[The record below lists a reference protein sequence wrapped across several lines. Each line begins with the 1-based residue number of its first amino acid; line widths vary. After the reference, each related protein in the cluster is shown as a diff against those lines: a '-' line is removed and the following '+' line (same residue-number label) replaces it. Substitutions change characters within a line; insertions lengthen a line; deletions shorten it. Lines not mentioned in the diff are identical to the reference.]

1 MSVKTKSDLDVVR
14 KCMKKGMTMTEIK
27 DILGSGYTLEDIAV
41 LQLKVVRDIA
51 KKDVVK
57 KPTRKINKK
66 TTSPLAKTYTVYDLI
81 KERNLDSGMSTIVE
95 IVDSDKSYIYR
106 DFRDALD
113 EMNISPNA
121 EKKELVCKVNGVNR
135 YRASY
140 TYTLTPEQKTT
151 LFGLVDQKSECRE
164 LAKKYNDPKHLQ
176 DLISGKIE
184 ETLVSRGILADLL
197 YRLKD
202 GRHTTTNLNRISNL
216 LNKLKCKCYLMH
228 GTVFY
233 VMSRDTFT
241 LLVKTL
247 NEEYNKED
255 LIFDVNKYMKSLKT
269 YAQLDFVSTKNSVN
283 ELAKLKEETETKK
296 STSISSV
303 LIQIINMFICATVG
317 VVVGLF
323 LATHL

>member
-27 DILGSGYTLEDIAV
+27 NTLGNDYTLEDIAV
-41 LQLKVVRDIA
+41 LQLKLMH
-51 KKDVVK
+51 DVVK
-57 KPTRKINKK
+57 KPTRKVSKK
-66 TTSPLAKTYTVYDLI
+66 ATSPSAKSYTVYDLI

-113 EMNISPNA
+113 EMNIQPND

-151 LFGLVDQKSECRE
+151 LFGLVDRRSEYRE
-164 LAKKYNDPKHLQ
+164 LAKKYNDPRYLR
-176 DLISGKIE
+176 DLISGKVE

-197 YRLKD
+197 YRLRD
-202 GRHTTTNLNRISNL
+202 GRHTTTNLNRISHV
-216 LNKLKCKCYLMH
+216 LNKLNCQYTLMN
-228 GTVFY
+228 GIIFY
-233 VMSRDTFT
+233 SLTRDKFT
-241 LLVKTL
+241 LLVKVL
-247 NEEYNKED
+247 DEEYNKED
-255 LIFDVNKYMKSLKT
+255 LIFDVDKYMKSLQT
-269 YAQLDFVSTKNSVN
+269 YAELDTISTQNSIA
-283 ELAKLKEETETKK
+283 ELAELKEETETETKK

-303 LIQIINMFICATVG
+303 LIQIINMLICVTIGA
-317 VVVGLF
+317 VVGMF

>member
-27 DILGSGYTLEDIAV
+27 NTLGSNYTLEDIAV
-41 LQLKVVRDIA
+41 LQLKLMHGVA
-51 KKDVVK
+51 K
-57 KPTRKINKK
+57 KPTRKVSKK
-66 TTSPLAKTYTVYDLI
+66 AISPSAKSYTVYDLI

-113 EMNISPNA
+113 EMNIQPNA
-121 EKKELVCKVNGVNR
+121 DKKELVCKVNGVNR

-151 LFGLVDQKSECRE
+151 LFGLVDKRSEYRE
-164 LAKKYNDPKHLQ
+164 LAKKYNDPQHLR
-176 DLISGKIE
+176 DLISGKVE

-202 GRHTTTNLNRISNL
+202 GRHTTTNLNRISHV
-216 LNKLKCKCYLMH
+216 LNKLNCQYTLMN
-228 GTVFY
+228 GIIFY
-233 VMSRDTFT
+233 SLTRDIFT
-241 LLVKTL
+241 LLVKVL
-247 NEEYNKED
+247 DEEYNKED
-255 LIFDVNKYMKSLKT
+255 LIFDVDKYMKSLHT
-269 YAQLDFVSTKNSVN
+269 YAELDTISTQNSIA
-283 ELAKLKEETETKK
+283 ELAELKEEVETKK

-303 LIQIINMFICATVG
+303 LIQIINMLICVTIGA
-317 VVVGLF
+317 VVGIF

>member
-27 DILGSGYTLEDIAV
+27 NTLGSDYTLEDIAV
-41 LQLKVVRDIA
+41 LQLKLMH
-51 KKDVVK
+51 DVVK
-57 KPTRKINKK
+57 KPTRKVSKK
-66 TTSPLAKTYTVYDLI
+66 ATSPSAKSYTVYDLI

-113 EMNISPNA
+113 EMQIKPNA
-121 EKKELVCKVNGVNR
+121 DKKELVCKVNGVNR

-151 LFGLVDQKSECRE
+151 LFGLVDKRSEYRE
-164 LAKKYNDPKHLQ
+164 LAKKYNDPQHLR
-176 DLISGKIE
+176 DLISGKVE

-202 GRHTTTNLNRISNL
+202 GRHTTTNLNRISHV
-216 LNKLKCKCYLMH
+216 LNKLNCQYTLMN
-228 GTVFY
+228 GIIFY
-233 VMSRDTFT
+233 SLTRDKFT
-241 LLVKTL
+241 LLVKVL
-247 NEEYNKED
+247 DEEYNKED
-255 LIFDVNKYMKSLKT
+255 LIFDVDKYMKSLQT
-269 YAQLDFVSTKNSVN
+269 YAELDTISTKNSID
-283 ELAKLKEETETKK
+283 ELAKLREETETKK

-303 LIQIINMFICATVG
+303 LIQIINMLICVTIGA
-317 VVVGLF
+317 VVGMF

>member
-27 DILGSGYTLEDIAV
+27 NTLGSDYTLEDIAV
-41 LQLKVVRDIA
+41 LQLKLMH
-51 KKDVVK
+51 DVVK
-57 KPTRKINKK
+57 KPTRKVSKK
-66 TTSPLAKTYTVYDLI
+66 ATSPSAKSYTVYDLI

-113 EMNISPNA
+113 EMNIQPNA
-121 EKKELVCKVNGVNR
+121 EKKELVCEVNGVNR

-151 LFGLVDQKSECRE
+151 LFGLVDRRSEYRE
-164 LAKKYNDPKHLQ
+164 LAKKYNDPRYLR
-176 DLISGKIE
+176 DLISGKVE
-184 ETLVSRGILADLL
+184 ETLVSRGILADVL

-202 GRHTTTNLNRISNL
+202 GRHTTTNLNRISHV
-216 LNKLKCKCYLMH
+216 LNKLNCQYTLMN
-228 GTVFY
+228 GIIFY
-233 VMSRDTFT
+233 SLTRDMFT
-241 LLVKTL
+241 LLVKVL
-247 NEEYNKED
+247 DEEYNKED
-255 LIFDVNKYMKSLKT
+255 LIFDVDKYMKSLQT
-269 YAQLDFVSTKNSVN
+269 YAQLDVINTTNSMN

-296 STSISSV
+296 STSISSI
-303 LIQIINMFICATVG
+303 LIQIINMLICVTIGAVIG
-317 VVVGLF
+317 MF

>member
-27 DILGSGYTLEDIAV
+27 NTLGSDYTLEDIAV
-41 LQLKVVRDIA
+41 LQLKLMH
-51 KKDVVK
+51 DVVK
-57 KPTRKINKK
+57 KPTRKVSKK
-66 TTSPLAKTYTVYDLI
+66 ATSPSAKSYTVYDLI

-95 IVDSDKSYIYR
+95 IIDSDKSYIYR

-113 EMNISPNA
+113 EMQIKPNA
-121 EKKELVCKVNGVNR
+121 DKKELVCKVNGVNR

-151 LFGLVDQKSECRE
+151 LFGLVDKKNEYRE
-164 LAKKYNDPKHLQ
+164 LAKKYNDPRYLR
-176 DLISGKIE
+176 DLISGKVE

-202 GRHTTTNLNRISNL
+202 GRHTTTNLNRISHV
-216 LNKLKCKCYLMH
+216 LNKLNCQYTLMN
-228 GTVFY
+228 GIIFY
-233 VMSRDTFT
+233 SLTRDIFT
-241 LLVKTL
+241 LLVKVL
-247 NEEYNKED
+247 DEEYNKED
-255 LIFDVNKYMKSLKT
+255 LIFDVDKYMKSLQT
-269 YAQLDFVSTKNSVN
+269 YAELDTISTQNSIA
-283 ELAKLKEETETKK
+283 ELAELKEETETKK

-303 LIQIINMFICATVG
+303 LIQIINMLICVTIG
-317 VVVGLF
+317 TVVGMF

>member
-27 DILGSGYTLEDIAV
+27 NTLGSDYTLEDIAV
-41 LQLKVVRDIA
+41 LQLKLMH
-51 KKDVVK
+51 DVVK
-57 KPTRKINKK
+57 KPTRKVSKK
-66 TTSPLAKTYTVYDLI
+66 ATSPVGKTYTVYDLI

-113 EMNISPNA
+113 EMNIQPNA

-140 TYTLTPEQKTT
+140 TYTLTPEQKIT
-151 LFGLVDQKSECRE
+151 LFGLVDRRSEYRE
-164 LAKKYNDPKHLQ
+164 LAKKYNDPRYLR
-176 DLISGKIE
+176 DLISGRVE

-197 YRLKD
+197 YRLRD
-202 GRHTTTNLNRISNL
+202 GRHTTTNLNRISHV
-216 LNKLKCKCYLMH
+216 LNKLNCQYTLMN
-228 GTVFY
+228 GIIFY
-233 VMSRDTFT
+233 SLTRDKFT
-241 LLVKTL
+241 LLVKVL
-247 NEEYNKED
+247 DEEYNKED
-255 LIFDVNKYMKSLKT
+255 LIFDVDKYMKSLQT
-269 YAQLDFVSTKNSVN
+269 YAELDTISTQNSIA
-283 ELAKLKEETETKK
+283 ELADLKEEVETKK

-303 LIQIINMFICATVG
+303 LIQIINMLICVTIGA
-317 VVVGLF
+317 VVGLF

>member
-27 DILGSGYTLEDIAV
+27 NTLGSDYTLEDIAV
-41 LQLKVVRDIA
+41 LQLKLMH
-51 KKDVVK
+51 DVVK
-57 KPTRKINKK
+57 KPTRKVSKK
-66 TTSPLAKTYTVYDLI
+66 ATSPSAKSYTVYDLI

-113 EMNISPNA
+113 EMNIQPND

-151 LFGLVDQKSECRE
+151 LFGLVDRRSEYRE
-164 LAKKYNDPKHLQ
+164 LAKKYNDPRYLR
-176 DLISGKIE
+176 DLISGKVE

-197 YRLKD
+197 YRLRD
-202 GRHTTTNLNRISNL
+202 GRHTTTNLNRISHV
-216 LNKLKCKCYLMH
+216 LNKLNCQYTLMN
-228 GTVFY
+228 GIIFY
-233 VMSRDTFT
+233 SLTRDKFT
-241 LLVKTL
+241 LLVKVL
-247 NEEYNKED
+247 DEEYNKED
-255 LIFDVNKYMKSLKT
+255 LIFDVDKYMKSLQT
-269 YAQLDFVSTKNSVN
+269 YAELDTISTQNSIA
-283 ELAKLKEETETKK
+283 ELAELKEETETKK

-303 LIQIINMFICATVG
+303 LIQIINTLICVTIGA
-317 VVVGLF
+317 VVGMF

>member
-14 KCMKKGMTMTEIK
+14 RCMKKGMTMTEIK
-27 DILGSGYTLEDIAV
+27 NTLGSDYTLEDIAV
-41 LQLKVVRDIA
+41 LQLKLMH
-51 KKDVVK
+51 DVVK
-57 KPTRKINKK
+57 KPTRKVSKK
-66 TTSPLAKTYTVYDLI
+66 TTSPSAKSYTVYDLI

-95 IVDSDKSYIYR
+95 IVYSDKSYIYR

-121 EKKELVCKVNGVNR
+121 DKKELVCKVNGVNK
-135 YRASY
+135 YRAYY

-151 LFGLVDQKSECRE
+151 LFGLVDQKSEYRE

-176 DLISGKIE
+176 ELISGRVE

-197 YRLKD
+197 YKLKD

-216 LNKLKCKCYLMH
+216 LNKLKCKCCLMH

-233 VMSRDTFT
+233 VMSRDIFT

-255 LIFDVNKYMKSLKT
+255 LIFDVDKYMKSLQT
-269 YAQLDFVSTKNSVN
+269 YAELDTISTKNSIE
-283 ELAKLKEETETKK
+283 ELAELKEEVETKK

-303 LIQIINMFICATVG
+303 LVQIINMLICVTIGA
-317 VVVGLF
+317 VVGMF

>member
-27 DILGSGYTLEDIAV
+27 NTLGSDYTLEDIAV
-41 LQLKVVRDIA
+41 LQLKLMH
-51 KKDVVK
+51 DVVK
-57 KPTRKINKK
+57 KPTRKVSKK
-66 TTSPLAKTYTVYDLI
+66 ATSPSAKSYTVYDLI

-113 EMNISPNA
+113 EMQIKPNA
-121 EKKELVCKVNGVNR
+121 DKKELVCKVNGVNR

-151 LFGLVDQKSECRE
+151 LFGLVDKRSEYRE
-164 LAKKYNDPKHLQ
+164 LAKKYNDPRYLR
-176 DLISGKIE
+176 DLISGKVE

-202 GRHTTTNLNRISNL
+202 GRHTTTNLNRISHV
-216 LNKLKCKCYLMH
+216 LNKLNCQYTLMN
-228 GTVFY
+228 GIIFY
-233 VMSRDTFT
+233 SLTRDIFT
-241 LLVKTL
+241 LLVKVL
-247 NEEYNKED
+247 DEEYNKED
-255 LIFDVNKYMKSLKT
+255 LIFDVDKYMKSLQT
-269 YAQLDFVSTKNSVN
+269 YAQLDVINTTNSMN

-296 STSISSV
+296 STSISSI
-303 LIQIINMFICATVG
+303 LIQIINMLICVTIGAVIG
-317 VVVGLF
+317 MF

>member
-27 DILGSGYTLEDIAV
+27 NTLGSDYTLEDIAV
-41 LQLKVVRDIA
+41 LQLKLMH
-51 KKDVVK
+51 DVVK
-57 KPTRKINKK
+57 KPTRKVSKK
-66 TTSPLAKTYTVYDLI
+66 ATSPSAKSYTVYDLI

-113 EMNISPNA
+113 EMNIQPND

-151 LFGLVDQKSECRE
+151 LFGLVDRRSEYRE
-164 LAKKYNDPKHLQ
+164 LAKKYNDPRYLR
-176 DLISGKIE
+176 DLISGKVE

-197 YRLKD
+197 YRLRD
-202 GRHTTTNLNRISNL
+202 GRHTTTNLNRISHV
-216 LNKLKCKCYLMH
+216 LNKLNCQYTLMN
-228 GTVFY
+228 GIIFY
-233 VMSRDTFT
+233 SLTRDKFT
-241 LLVKTL
+241 LLVKVL
-247 NEEYNKED
+247 DEEYNKED
-255 LIFDVNKYMKSLKT
+255 LIFDVDKYMKSLQT
-269 YAQLDFVSTKNSVN
+269 YAELDTISTKNSIA
-283 ELAKLKEETETKK
+283 ELAELKEETETKK

-303 LIQIINMFICATVG
+303 LIQIINMLICVTIGA
-317 VVVGLF
+317 VVGMF

>member
-27 DILGSGYTLEDIAV
+27 NTLGSDYTLEDIAV
-41 LQLKVVRDIA
+41 LQLKLMH
-51 KKDVVK
+51 DVVK
-57 KPTRKINKK
+57 KPTRKVSKK
-66 TTSPLAKTYTVYDLI
+66 TTSPSAKSYTVYDLI

-121 EKKELVCKVNGVNR
+121 DKKELVCKVNGVNK
-135 YRASY
+135 YRAYY

-151 LFGLVDQKSECRE
+151 LFGLVDQKSEYRE
-164 LAKKYNDPKHLQ
+164 LAKKYNDPRYLQ
-176 DLISGKIE
+176 DLISGKVE
-184 ETLVSRGILADLL
+184 ETLVSRVTLANVL
-197 YRLKD
+197 YKLKD

-216 LNKLKCKCYLMH
+216 LNKLKCKCCLMH

-233 VMSRDTFT
+233 VMSRDIFT

-255 LIFDVNKYMKSLKT
+255 LIFDVDRYMKSLKT
-269 YAQLDFVSTKNSVN
+269 YAELDTISTQNSID

-303 LIQIINMFICATVG
+303 LIQIINMLICVTIGA
-317 VVVGLF
+317 VVGMF
-323 LATHL
+323 LVTHL

>member
-27 DILGSGYTLEDIAV
+27 NTLGSDYTLEDIAV
-41 LQLKVVRDIA
+41 LQLKLMH
-51 KKDVVK
+51 DVVK
-57 KPTRKINKK
+57 KPTRKVSKK
-66 TTSPLAKTYTVYDLI
+66 ATSPSAKSYTVYDLI

-113 EMNISPNA
+113 EMNIQPNDD
-121 EKKELVCKVNGVNR
+121 KKELVCKVNGVNR

-151 LFGLVDQKSECRE
+151 LFGLVDRRSEYRE
-164 LAKKYNDPKHLQ
+164 LAKKYNDPRYLR
-176 DLISGKIE
+176 DLISGKVE

-197 YRLKD
+197 YRLRD
-202 GRHTTTNLNRISNL
+202 GRHTTTNLNRISHV
-216 LNKLKCKCYLMH
+216 LNKLNCQYTLMN
-228 GTVFY
+228 GIIFY
-233 VMSRDTFT
+233 SLTRDMFT
-241 LLVKTL
+241 LLVKVL
-247 NEEYNKED
+247 DEEYNKED
-255 LIFDVNKYMKSLKT
+255 LIFDVDKYMKSLQT
-269 YAQLDFVSTKNSVN
+269 YAELDTISTQNSIA
-283 ELAKLKEETETKK
+283 ELAELKEETETKK

-303 LIQIINMFICATVG
+303 LIQIINMLICVTIGA
-317 VVVGLF
+317 VVGMF

>member
-27 DILGSGYTLEDIAV
+27 NTLGSDYTLEDIAV
-41 LQLKVVRDIA
+41 LQLKLMH
-51 KKDVVK
+51 DVVK
-57 KPTRKINKK
+57 KPTRKVSKK
-66 TTSPLAKTYTVYDLI
+66 TTSPLAKSYTVYDLI

-113 EMNISPNA
+113 EMNIQPNA
-121 EKKELVCKVNGVNR
+121 DKKEIVCKVNGVNR

-151 LFGLVDQKSECRE
+151 LFGLVDRRSEYRE
-164 LAKKYNDPKHLQ
+164 LAKKYNDPRYLR
-176 DLISGKIE
+176 DLISGKVE

-197 YRLKD
+197 YRLRD
-202 GRHTTTNLNRISNL
+202 GRHTTTNLNRISHV
-216 LNKLKCKCYLMH
+216 LNKLNCQYTLMN
-228 GTVFY
+228 GIIFY
-233 VMSRDTFT
+233 SLTRDKFT
-241 LLVKTL
+241 LLVKVL
-247 NEEYNKED
+247 DEEYNKED
-255 LIFDVNKYMKSLKT
+255 LIFDVDKYMKSLQT
-269 YAQLDFVSTKNSVN
+269 YAELDTISTQNSIT
-283 ELAKLKEETETKK
+283 ELAELKEETETKK

-303 LIQIINMFICATVG
+303 LIQIINMLICVTIGA
-317 VVVGLF
+317 VVGMF

>member
-27 DILGSGYTLEDIAV
+27 NTLGSEYTLEDIAV
-41 LQLKVVRDIA
+41 LQLKLMH
-51 KKDVVK
+51 DVVK
-57 KPTRKINKK
+57 KPTRKVSKK
-66 TTSPLAKTYTVYDLI
+66 VTTPSAKSYTVYDLI

-113 EMNISPNA
+113 EMNIQPNA

-151 LFGLVDQKSECRE
+151 LFGLVDQRSEYRE
-164 LAKKYNDPKHLQ
+164 LAKKYNDPQHLR
-176 DLISGKIE
+176 DLVSGKVE

-202 GRHTTTNLNRISNL
+202 GRHTTTNLNRISHV
-216 LNKLKCKCYLMH
+216 LNKLNCQYTLMN
-228 GTVFY
+228 GIIFY
-233 VMSRDTFT
+233 SLTRDKFT
-241 LLVKTL
+241 LLVKVL
-247 NEEYNKED
+247 DEEYNKED
-255 LIFDVNKYMKSLKT
+255 LIFDVDKYMQSLQT
-269 YAQLDFVSTKNSVN
+269 YAELDTISTQNSIN
-283 ELAKLKEETETKK
+283 KLAELKEETETKK

-303 LIQIINMFICATVG
+303 LIQIINMLICVTIGA
-317 VVVGLF
+317 VVGMF

>member
-27 DILGSGYTLEDIAV
+27 DTLGSGYTLEDIAV

-303 LIQIINMFICATVG
+303 LIQIINMFICVTVG

>member
-27 DILGSGYTLEDIAV
+27 NTLGSDYTLEDIAV
-41 LQLKVVRDIA
+41 LQLKLMH
-51 KKDVVK
+51 DVVK
-57 KPTRKINKK
+57 KPTRKVSKK
-66 TTSPLAKTYTVYDLI
+66 ATSPSAKSYTVYDLI

-95 IVDSDKSYIYR
+95 IIDSDKSYIYR

-113 EMNISPNA
+113 EMNIQPNA
-121 EKKELVCKVNGVNR
+121 DKKELVCKVNGVNR

-151 LFGLVDQKSECRE
+151 LFGLVDKRSEYRE
-164 LAKKYNDPKHLQ
+164 LAKKYNDPRYLR
-176 DLISGKIE
+176 DLISGKVE

-202 GRHTTTNLNRISNL
+202 GRHTTTNLNRISHV
-216 LNKLKCKCYLMH
+216 LNKLNCQYTLMN
-228 GTVFY
+228 GIIFY
-233 VMSRDTFT
+233 SLTRDIFT
-241 LLVKTL
+241 LLVKVL
-247 NEEYNKED
+247 DEEYNKED
-255 LIFDVNKYMKSLKT
+255 LIFDVDKYMKSLQT
-269 YAQLDFVSTKNSVN
+269 YTQLDVINTTNSMN

-296 STSISSV
+296 STSISSI
-303 LIQIINMFICATVG
+303 LIQIINMLICVTIGAVIG
-317 VVVGLF
+317 MF

>member
-27 DILGSGYTLEDIAV
+27 NTLGSDYTLEDIAV
-41 LQLKVVRDIA
+41 LQLKLMH
-51 KKDVVK
+51 DVVK
-57 KPTRKINKK
+57 KPTRKVSKK
-66 TTSPLAKTYTVYDLI
+66 ATSPSAKSYTVYDLI

-113 EMNISPNA
+113 EMNIQPNA
-121 EKKELVCKVNGVNR
+121 DKKELVCKINGVNK

-151 LFGLVDQKSECRE
+151 LFGLVDKKNEYRE
-164 LAKKYNDPKHLQ
+164 LAKKYNDPQHLR
-176 DLISGKIE
+176 DLISGKVE

-202 GRHTTTNLNRISNL
+202 GRHTTTNLNRISHV
-216 LNKLKCKCYLMH
+216 LNKLNCQYTLMN
-228 GTVFY
+228 GIIFY
-233 VMSRDTFT
+233 SLTRDTFT
-241 LLVKTL
+241 LLVKVL
-247 NEEYNKED
+247 DEEYNKED
-255 LIFDVNKYMKSLKT
+255 LIFDVDKYMKSLQT
-269 YAQLDFVSTKNSVN
+269 YTQLDVTNTTNSMN

-296 STSISSV
+296 STSISSI
-303 LIQIINMFICATVG
+303 LIQIINMLICVTIGA
-317 VVVGLF
+317 VVGMF

>member
-27 DILGSGYTLEDIAV
+27 NTLGSDYTLEDIAV
-41 LQLKVVRDIA
+41 LQLKLMH
-51 KKDVVK
+51 DVVK
-57 KPTRKINKK
+57 KPTRKVSKK
-66 TTSPLAKTYTVYDLI
+66 ATSPSAKSYTVYDLI

-113 EMNISPNA
+113 EMNIQPND

-151 LFGLVDQKSECRE
+151 LFGLVDKKNEYRE
-164 LAKKYNDPKHLQ
+164 LAKKYNDPRYLR
-176 DLISGKIE
+176 DLISGKVE

-197 YRLKD
+197 YRLRD
-202 GRHTTTNLNRISNL
+202 GRHTTTNLNRISHV
-216 LNKLKCKCYLMH
+216 LNKLNCQYTLMN
-228 GTVFY
+228 GIIFY
-233 VMSRDTFT
+233 SLTRDKFT
-241 LLVKTL
+241 LLVKVL
-247 NEEYNKED
+247 DEEYNKED
-255 LIFDVNKYMKSLKT
+255 LIFDVDKYMKSLQT
-269 YAQLDFVSTKNSVN
+269 YAELDTISTQNSIA
-283 ELAKLKEETETKK
+283 ELAELKEETETKK

-303 LIQIINMFICATVG
+303 LIQIINMLICVTIGA
-317 VVVGLF
+317 VVGMF

>member
-1 MSVKTKSDLDVVR
+1 MSVETKSDLDVVR

-27 DILGSGYTLEDIAV
+27 NTLGSDYTLEDIAV
-41 LQLKVVRDIA
+41 LQLKLMH
-51 KKDVVK
+51 DVVK
-57 KPTRKINKK
+57 KPTRKVSKK
-66 TTSPLAKTYTVYDLI
+66 ATSPSPKSYTVYDLI

-121 EKKELVCKVNGVNR
+121 DKKELVCKVNGVNR
-135 YRASY
+135 YRAYY

-151 LFGLVDQKSECRE
+151 LFGLVDQKSEYRE
-164 LAKKYNDPKHLQ
+164 LAKKYNDPRYLQ
-176 DLISGKIE
+176 DLISGKVE
-184 ETLVSRGILADLL
+184 ETLVSRVTLANVL
-197 YRLKD
+197 YKLKD

-216 LNKLKCKCYLMH
+216 LNKLKCKCCLMH

-233 VMSRDTFT
+233 VMSRDIFT
-241 LLVKTL
+241 LLVKVL
-247 NEEYNKED
+247 DEEYNKED
-255 LIFDVNKYMKSLKT
+255 LIFDVDKYMKSLQT
-269 YAQLDFVSTKNSVN
+269 YAELDTISTKNSID

-303 LIQIINMFICATVG
+303 LIQIINMLICITIGA
-317 VVVGLF
+317 VVGMF

>member
-27 DILGSGYTLEDIAV
+27 NTLGSDYTLEDIAV
-41 LQLKVVRDIA
+41 LQLKLMH
-51 KKDVVK
+51 DVVK
-57 KPTRKINKK
+57 KPTRKVSKK
-66 TTSPLAKTYTVYDLI
+66 ATSPSAKSYTVYDLI

-113 EMNISPNA
+113 EMQIKPNA
-121 EKKELVCKVNGVNR
+121 DKKELVCKVNGVNR

-151 LFGLVDQKSECRE
+151 LFGLVDKRSEYRE
-164 LAKKYNDPKHLQ
+164 LAKKYNDPRYLR
-176 DLISGKIE
+176 DLISGKVE

-202 GRHTTTNLNRISNL
+202 GRHTTTNLNRISHV
-216 LNKLKCKCYLMH
+216 LNKLNCQYTLMN
-228 GTVFY
+228 GIIFY
-233 VMSRDTFT
+233 SLTRDKFT
-241 LLVKTL
+241 LLVKVL
-247 NEEYNKED
+247 DEEYNKED
-255 LIFDVNKYMKSLKT
+255 LIFDVDKYMKSLQT
-269 YAQLDFVSTKNSVN
+269 YAELDTISTQNSIDK
-283 ELAKLKEETETKK
+283 LAELKEETETKK

-303 LIQIINMFICATVG
+303 LIQIINMLICITIGA
-317 VVVGLF
+317 VVGMF